1 MRAAL
6 LLTLMAGQVMAT
18 TITYVGADT
27 TNGARWRT
35 ASVVKT
41 LDADGDNIYG
51 TDGYLLLTSPG
62 GVVQSVPGYISSIVR
77 LAPFNWYGGLTP
89 GALYIDVDNPVAPGV
104 IRTGSWYGASGS
116 IDVFARITVQANATF
131 RLGVL
136 VDAFDAETPDVSPL
150 TLRVDQIFAAPPLAD
165 SGFVTANLEPNRDGD
180 WYFFDIQADAGD
192 VLHISG
198 QNWNQGVGG
207 FWQANAI
214 AGLSFDTIPEPS
226 TYALMG
232 LGLLGMAAARRRVSR

>member
-1 MRAAL
+1 
-6 LLTLMAGQVMAT
+6 MAT

-35 ASVVKT
+35 ASVAKT

-62 GVVQSVPGYISSIVR
+62 GVVQSVPGYLNSIQQM
-77 LAPFNWYGGLTP
+77 APFVYYGGHLPNTP
-89 GALYIDVDNPVAPGV
+89 YSDVDNPLAPGV
-104 IRTGSWYGASGS
+104 VRTGAWYGASGS
-116 IDVFARITVQANATF
+116 IDIFARILVKTNASF

-136 VDAFDAETPDVSPL
+136 VDVFDWVDVTPL
-150 TLRVDQIFAAPPLAD
+150 TLRVDQIFAAPPLGD
-165 SGFVTANLEPNRDGD
+165 SGFVSSTVAPNREGD

-198 QNWNQGVGG
+198 QNWNQNFNGPWITSG
-207 FWQANAI
+207 I